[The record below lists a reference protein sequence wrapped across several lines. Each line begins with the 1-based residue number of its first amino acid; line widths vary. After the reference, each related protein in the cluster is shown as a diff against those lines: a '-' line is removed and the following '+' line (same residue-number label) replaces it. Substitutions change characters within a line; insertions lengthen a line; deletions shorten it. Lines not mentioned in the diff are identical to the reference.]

1 MEITER
7 NFSQLSLLQYSFSTC
22 PSPARDYLEILI
34 ARFWGKCGIGSR
46 SNGDAAFMAA
56 IAMAGVEAWAAPAL
70 IFDLQKLEYA
80 WGDMLT
86 RLFSVE
92 PRTFRPEYALF

>member
-7 NFSQLSLLQYSFSTC
+7 NFSQLSPLQYSFSTC
-22 PSPARDYLEILI
+22 PSPSRDYLEILI

-56 IAMAGVEAWAAPAL
+56 IAMAGVEAWALADER
-70 IFDLQKLEYA
+70 IFADRQIEWLGEA
-80 WGDMLT
+80 
-86 RLFSVE
+86 
-92 PRTFRPEYALF
+92 A